1 MVFHLIEHEMN
12 HWWGPKVPS
21 ASDQERIKLPW
32 HILCQ
37 LCVISRAI
45 YFLDLFNGECSSALS
60 DCRNV
65 GGAIRQ
71 SLIDNRSSIRKNG
84 GDEPRTVLILNTLR
98 IWMVRFVVSSS
109 NVVFAVMREVTTSS
123 KLVVGVCSIRICN
136 RQKSKAIKV
145 YSSVHECAVFV
156 EF

>member
-1 MVFHLIEHEMN
+1 M
-12 HWWGPKVPS
+12 PS

-37 LCVISRAI
+37 LCVVSRAI

-98 IWMVRFVVSSS
+98 I
-109 NVVFAVMREVTTSS
+109 
-123 KLVVGVCSIRICN
+123 
-136 RQKSKAIKV
+136 
-145 YSSVHECAVFV
+145 
-156 EF
+156 